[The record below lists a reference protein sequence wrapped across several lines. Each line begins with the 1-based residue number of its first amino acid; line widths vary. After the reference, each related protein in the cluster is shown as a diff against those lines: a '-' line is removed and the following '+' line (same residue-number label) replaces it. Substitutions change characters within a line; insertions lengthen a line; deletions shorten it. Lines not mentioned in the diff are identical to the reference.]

1 MLFITLFPEYFATFP
16 VTANILMDIA
26 DKIVR
31 KLKTSGT
38 IQVVVLDVLAVLQ
51 CFLQSL
57 AYRSTLQV

>member
-1 MLFITLFPEYFATFP
+1 
-16 VTANILMDIA
+16 MDIA

-38 IQVVVLDVLAVLQ
+38 IQVVVLDVLVVLQ
-51 CFLQSL
+51 CFLESL

>member
-1 MLFITLFPEYFATFP
+1 
-16 VTANILMDIA
+16 MDIA